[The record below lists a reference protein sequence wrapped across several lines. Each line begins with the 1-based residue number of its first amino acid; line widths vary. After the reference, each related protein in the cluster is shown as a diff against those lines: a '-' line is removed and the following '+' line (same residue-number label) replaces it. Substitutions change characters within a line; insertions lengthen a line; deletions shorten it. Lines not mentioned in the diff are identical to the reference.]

1 MLRHRT
7 LTSARMILATAL
19 FSIAVPDMAR
29 AVCQI
34 NLSTLNFG
42 NYDPL
47 ETSAV
52 DSVGN
57 LMYFCSQPVPFVT
70 ITIDRSGTG
79 TVLNRRMN
87 NNSSG
92 QDTDAL
98 LYNIYLDA
106 ARTAIWGDGT
116 QGSQI
121 WSAPNPAVRTRINVP
136 IYGRIPAGQNV
147 GVGGYGDTL
156 TITINY

>member
-7 LTSARMILATAL
+7 LTSARIILAAAL
-19 FSIAVPDMAR
+19 VSMAVPDMAQ

-34 NLSTLNFG
+34 NLSTLIFG

-47 ETSAV
+47 ETSPV

-57 LMYFCSQPVPFVT
+57 LTYFCSQPVPIVT
-70 ITIDRSGTG
+70 ITIDRSGG
-79 TVLNRRMN
+79 GNMLNRRMGH
-87 NNSSG
+87 SGG
-92 QDTDAL
+92 QDADAL

-121 WSAPNPAVRTRINVP
+121 WVAPNPPVRTSIQVP
-136 IYGRIPAGQNV
+136 IYGRIPAGQNI
-147 GVGGYGDTL
+147 GVGSYGDTL

>member
-7 LTSARMILATAL
+7 LTSARMILAAAL
-19 FSIAVPDMAR
+19 VSMAIPGMAQ

-42 NYDPL
+42 SYDPL
-47 ETSAV
+47 ETSPV

-57 LMYFCSQPVPFVT
+57 LTYFCSQPVPFVT
-70 ITIDRSGTG
+70 ITIDRSGTEN
-79 TVLNRRMN
+79 VHSRRMI
-87 NNSSG
+87 NNSGG

-121 WSAPNPAVRTRINVP
+121 WSTPSPAVRTRVNVP
-136 IYGRIPAGQNV
+136 IYGRIPAGQNI
-147 GVGGYGDTL
+147 GVGSYGDTL
-156 TITINY
+156 MITINY

>member
-7 LTSARMILATAL
+7 LTSARMILVTAL
-19 FSIAVPDMAR
+19 FSIAAPDMAR

-70 ITIDRSGTG
+70 ITIDRGGAGNVHNRHMVKSGG
-79 TVLNRRMN
+79 H
-87 NNSSG
+87 G
-92 QDTDAL
+92 ADAL
-98 LYNIYLDA
+98 HYNVYLDA
-106 ARTAIWGDGT
+106 AQTTIWGDGT

-121 WSAPNPAVRTRINVP
+121 WSAPSPAVRTRINVP

-147 GVGGYGDTL
+147 GVGSYGDTL

>member
-19 FSIAVPDMAR
+19 FSMAVPDMAR

-47 ETSAV
+47 ETSPV
-52 DSVGN
+52 DSVGD
-57 LMYFCSQPVPFVT
+57 LTYFCSQPVPIVT
-70 ITIDRSGTG
+70 ITIDRSGAG
-79 TVLNRRMN
+79 NALNRRLVN
-87 NNSSG
+87 HSG
-92 QDTDAL
+92 QDADAL

-116 QGSQI
+116 RGSQI

-147 GVGGYGDTL
+147 GAGGYGDTL

>member
-7 LTSARMILATAL
+7 LTSARMILVTAL
-19 FSIAVPDMAR
+19 FSMAVPDMAR

-47 ETSAV
+47 ETSPV

-57 LMYFCSQPVPFVT
+57 LTYFCSQPVPFVT
-70 ITIDRSGTG
+70 ITIDRSGADN
-79 TVLNRRMN
+79 VLNRRMT
-87 NNSSG
+87 NSGG
-92 QDTDAL
+92 QHADAL
-98 LYNIYLDA
+98 HYNVYLDA

-116 QGSQI
+116 RGSQI
-121 WSAPNPAVRTRINVP
+121 WSTPSPAVRTRINVP
-136 IYGRIPAGQNV
+136 IYGRVPAGQNV
-147 GVGGYGDTL
+147 GVGSYGDTL
-156 TITINY
+156 MITINY

>member
-19 FSIAVPDMAR
+19 FSLAIPDMAR

-47 ETSAV
+47 ETSPV

-57 LMYFCSQPVPFVT
+57 LTYFCSQPVPLVT
-70 ITIDRSGTG
+70 ITIDRNGAQN
-79 TVLNRRMN
+79 VLNRRMV
-87 NNSSG
+87 NSGG
-92 QDTDAL
+92 QNADSL

-121 WSAPNPAVRTRINVP
+121 WSTPSPAAHTRINLP

-147 GVGGYGDTL
+147 SVGSYGDTL
-156 TITINY
+156 MITINY

>member
-1 MLRHRT
+1 
-7 LTSARMILATAL
+7 
-19 FSIAVPDMAR
+19 MAR

-87 NNSSG
+87 NNFSG

>member
-7 LTSARMILATAL
+7 LTSARMILVTAL

-34 NLSTLNFG
+34 TLSTLNFG

-47 ETSAV
+47 GNSPL

-57 LMYFCSQPVPFVT
+57 LTYFCSQPVPIVT
-70 ITIDRSGTG
+70 ITIDRGG
-79 TVLNRRMN
+79 AGNVHNRRMI
-87 NNSSG
+87 NSGG
-92 QDTDAL
+92 QHADAL
-98 LYNIYLDA
+98 HYNVYLDA

-116 QGSQI
+116 GGSRI
-121 WSAPNPAVRTRINVP
+121 WSAPSPPVRTTINLP
-136 IYGRIPAGQNV
+136 IYGRIPAEQNV
-147 GVGGYGDTL
+147 GVGSYGDTL
-156 TITINY
+156 MITINY

>member
-7 LTSARMILATAL
+7 LTSARMIFAAAL
-19 FSIAVPDMAR
+19 VSMAIPCMAQ

-47 ETSAV
+47 ETSPV

-57 LMYFCSQPVPFVT
+57 LTYFCSQPVPIVT
-70 ITIDRSGTG
+70 ITIDRSGG
-79 TVLNRRMN
+79 ENMLNRRMTN
-87 NNSSG
+87 YGG
-92 QDTDAL
+92 QDADSL
-98 LYNIYLDA
+98 LYNVYLDA

-121 WSAPNPAVRTRINVP
+121 WVAPNPPVRTRINVP
-136 IYGRIPAGQNV
+136 IYGRIPAGQNI
-147 GVGGYGDTL
+147 GVGSYGDTL
-156 TITINY
+156 MITINY

>member
-1 MLRHRT
+1 MLRHRI
-7 LTSARMILATAL
+7 LTSARMILAAAL
-19 FSIAVPDMAR
+19 VSMAVPDMAQ

-34 NLSTLNFG
+34 NLSTLIFG

-47 ETSAV
+47 ETSPV

-57 LMYFCSQPVPFVT
+57 LTYFCSQPVPIVT
-70 ITIDRSGTG
+70 ITIDRNGG
-79 TVLNRRMN
+79 ENMLNRRMTN
-87 NNSSG
+87 HGG
-92 QDTDAL
+92 QDADAL

-121 WSAPNPAVRTRINVP
+121 WVAQNPPVRTRINVP
-136 IYGRIPAGQNV
+136 IYGRIPAGQNI
-147 GVGGYGDTL
+147 GVGSYGDTL
-156 TITINY
+156 MITINY

>member
-19 FSIAVPDMAR
+19 VSMAVPDMAR

-47 ETSAV
+47 ETSPV

-57 LMYFCSQPVPFVT
+57 LTYFCSQPVPIVT
-70 ITIDRSGTG
+70 ITIDRNGAG
-79 TVLNRRMN
+79 NMLNRRMN

-92 QDTDAL
+92 QDADAL

-116 QGSQI
+116 RGSQI